1 MLADERIQM
10 DFTDNNRTTRAAEP
24 LLPLQRSPREPKTA
38 MPLVAEQPVGLYEK
52 ALPASW
58 SWEKRLAMAAA
69 AGYDFVEIS
78 IDESDERLGRL
89 AWPAA
94 AKADLRRSIAA
105 AGVPILT
112 MCLSGHRKYP
122 LGSHT
127 PELRRQGQEVLRKAI
142 EFAGDIGLRVVQVM
156 GYDVFYEPSD
166 EETRANFIDGLHLG
180 SRWAGQAGVMLGLE
194 NLDTPFVDNL
204 SKGLAIIDEID
215 SPWLQLYPDIGN
227 LSAAGYYP
235 PDELALAKKRVLG
248 IHVKDAMPRIIRGI
262 AFEKGIVPFRETF
275 QALAQ
280 TGFWGML
287 GVEMW
292 GQMHAGEDPIASAA
306 AARNLVDSL
315 VAEAWPAGRPVD
327 VPEVL

>member
-1 MLADERIQM
+1 MFKM
-10 DFTDNNRTTRAAEP
+10 
-24 LLPLQRSPREPKTA
+24 
-38 MPLVAEQPVGLYEK
+38 PVGLYEK
-52 ALPASW
+52 ALPDAL
-58 SWEKRLAMAAA
+58 SWEERLAAAGQ

-78 IDESDERLGRL
+78 IDEGNERLARL
-89 AWPAA
+89 DWAA
-94 AKADLRRSIAA
+94 SERAALRRSIANT
-105 AGVPILT
+105 GVQIMT

-127 PELRRQGQEVLRKAI
+127 PELRRQGQEILRKAI

-156 GYDVFYEPSD
+156 GYDVFYETSD
-166 EETRANFIDGLHLG
+166 AETRANFLDGLRLG
-180 SRWAGQAGVMLGLE
+180 ARWAGQAGVMLGLE

-215 SPWLQLYPDIGN
+215 SPWLQLYPDMGN

-248 IHVKDAMPRIIRGI
+248 IHIKDAMPRIIRGI
-262 AFEKGIVPFRETF
+262 PFEKGIVPFRETF

-292 GQMHAGEDPIASAA
+292 GQMHAGEDPITCAA
-306 AARNLVDSL
+306 AARKLVDSL
-315 VAEAWPAGRPVD
+315 VAEAWPAGRPVG
-327 VPEVL
+327 VPEAL